1 MSKSNPN
8 YKLTGLNSL
17 AYLGVTPRSPT
28 QLLISRRDPTPNDLN
43 FNIGTLWVERST
55 EDIYACE

>member
-28 QLLISRRDPTPNDLN
+28 QLLISEEIQLQMILILILGRYGL
-43 FNIGTLWVERST
+43 ERST